1 MPVARKA
8 FNIMPHYRD
17 YAGMM
22 AEPYGRLRAGWV
34 ETALCSQ
41 AVRIMFIM
49 LLAADSGGF
58 GTLKKF
64 IRSERFSVF
73 IDHGLKIRALW

>member
-1 MPVARKA
+1 
-8 FNIMPHYRD
+8 
-17 YAGMM
+17 
-22 AEPYGRLRAGWV
+22 
-34 ETALCSQ
+34 
-41 AVRIMFIM
+41 M

>member
-22 AEPYGRLRAGWV
+22 AEPFVRDRAGWV
-34 ETALCSQ
+34 ETALCSK

-58 GTLKKF
+58 GTLTTLL
-64 IRSERFSVF
+64 RYERFSVF
-73 IDHGLKIRALW
+73 